1 MAYMVYQQLTN
12 AVKETYAGDPDLA
25 ELREQARACL
35 HFLESLRIK
44 PNLIN
49 PIIEPV
55 SYIEEGFRELLTA
68 EAKHA

>member
-12 AVKETYAGDPDLA
+12 AIKETYAGDPDLA
-25 ELREQARACL
+25 AKRAQAQACVR
-35 HFLESLRIK
+35 FLQSLQID

-55 SYIEEGFRELLTA
+55 SYIEEGFRELLVA
-68 EAKHA
+68 EAKAG